1 MTLPAIKGRIE
12 GSTAS
17 PPPLIDNF
25 GRKINY
31 VRLSLTDKCNLRCLY
46 CMPENMR
53 FMPTDRLLS
62 FQEMERL
69 MRLLAEMGI
78 TKVRLTGGEPFIRPG
93 IMPFLHA
100 LKDIPGIKD
109 IHITTNGVSTLPFVE
124 ELARL
129 GIAGINLSLD
139 TLDRQQFKKIT
150 RRDSFDKVM
159 ECFHAILR
167 VGIPLKV
174 NMVVMEQWNTDSLL
188 PMAELAEKYPIEM
201 RFIEEMPFNGT
212 ATTKATLK
220 WNHRKILSVLQE
232 RYPDLHPLPMPPHST
247 SQQYSAPGHAG
258 KLGIIAGFSRTFCG
272 TCNRIRVT
280 ASGGM
285 QTCLYGMETLNFRD
299 LMRNGSSDVEIQEKL
314 QQQIGSRFKD
324 GLQAQKH
331 TSSNQSRSMSLI
343 GG

>member
-1 MTLPAIKGRIE
+1 MTLPAIKGRIND
-12 GSTAS
+12 SLA
-17 PPPLIDNF
+17 PNPPLIDNF

-53 FMPTDRLLS
+53 FMPNDHLLS

-69 MRLLAEMGI
+69 MHLLAEMGI
-78 TKVRLTGGEPFIRPG
+78 SKVRLTGGEPFIRPG
-93 IMPFLHA
+93 IMPFLHK
-100 LKDIPGIKD
+100 LKHIPGIRD
-109 IHITTNGVSTLPFVE
+109 IHITTNGVSTLPYVD
-124 ELARL
+124 ELASL

-159 ECFHAILR
+159 QCFHAILQA
-167 VGIPLKV
+167 GIPLKV

-188 PMAELAEKYPIEM
+188 PMAKLVEKYPIEM

-212 ATTKATLK
+212 AATKTSLR
-220 WNHRKILSVLQE
+220 WNHQKILSVLQE
-232 RYPDLHPLPMPPHST
+232 RYPKLHPLPMPPHST
-247 SQQYSAPGHAG
+247 AQQYTAPGFAG

-285 QTCLYGMETLNFRD
+285 QTCLYGLETLNFRD
-299 LMRNGSSDVEIQEKL
+299 LMRNGNSNEEIQEKL
-314 QQQIGSRFKD
+314 RHQISHRFKD
-324 GLQAQKH
+324 GLEAQKH
-331 TSSNQSRSMSLI
+331 TSNNESRSMSLI